1 MTYLIKKGLNP
12 DHAFKIMEAVRKGKV
27 AKGKEPNWDEY
38 VKEMKEHNVP
48 DWYMESCKKIKYM
61 FPKAH
66 AVAYVTMAFRIA
78 WFKVYYPLAYY
89 ATYFSIRADDFD
101 SEIMIN
107 GKEKVKQKMKELE
120 MIGNNMS
127 VKEKGIYTILEIV
140 LEMYERGFDFLP
152 IDLYKSHSTKFLI
165 EDGKIRPPL
174 ASIQGLR
181 WGRSRGNIQC
191 CKRRKRKFYVY

>member
-107 GKEKVKQKMKELE
+107 GKA
-120 MIGNNMS
+120 N
-127 VKEKGIYTILEIV
+127 
-140 LEMYERGFDFLP
+140 
-152 IDLYKSHSTKFLI
+152 
-165 EDGKIRPPL
+165 
-174 ASIQGLR
+174 
-181 WGRSRGNIQC
+181 
-191 CKRRKRKFYVY
+191 